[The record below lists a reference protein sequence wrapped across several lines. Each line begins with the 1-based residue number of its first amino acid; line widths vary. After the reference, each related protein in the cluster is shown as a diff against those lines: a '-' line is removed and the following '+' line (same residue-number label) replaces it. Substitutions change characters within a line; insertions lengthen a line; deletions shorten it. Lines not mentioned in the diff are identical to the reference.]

1 MNRLLFR
8 QRLNHLHEDA
18 LRFQNTLCAYETTDL
33 AVNTRKILKG
43 LVWIWLGRRKVLRAV
58 QEIS

>member
-18 LRFQNTLCAYETTDL
+18 LRFQNTLCAYETTD
-33 AVNTRKILKG
+33 TRKILKG

>member
-8 QRLNHLHEDA
+8 QKLNHLREDA
-18 LRFQNTLCAYETTDL
+18 LRFQNTLCAYEQQMQSD
-33 AVNTRKILKG
+33 TRENFKS